1 MIHKN
6 VFNSGFFNYNG
17 FMTKNLTGKNLSVL
31 FLIFLFVFQAGA
43 LFAET
48 KWYPIDE
55 FKLNTS
61 DKVTVK
67 VSLKIAYDSANEKQ
81 FKNYGGA
88 IPLRLKLVVLKNH
101 SYSQMLNSE
110 KIMAEIKNYLETEIF
125 DYPVISAMEYVCRDK
140 SSAIVARQ
148 SVSYTTAVVKAEEER
163 HSVVIERPSTSVFS
177 SSRTASK
184 PDVQSA
190 RKETQPQTAAQT
202 PQPAQQSI
210 GSSDSERTVT
220 VTIPAGTSSDDIDWN
235 MVFASIFAPQGPAVE
250 INPAGMTVET
260 RIAVPE
266 GYERVPVAAGSYEE
280 FYRKLPLKPDG
291 TSVYYYDGQ
300 KKTNSYHAAVYDFP
314 NLSED
319 LLQCADACMKMR
331 AEYYYAH
338 GEYDKI
344 GFNAES
350 GTYLP
355 FKKFMD
361 GYRLTGSGWKSG
373 YAKGSSRKIFDEYLR
388 IVYSY
393 ASTRS
398 MAKEVLPVAIKDLRI
413 GDVFVQSGN
422 PGHAVFVADMAVDKK
437 TGKKIMLLGQG
448 YMPAQDLHI
457 VESFESISPWFYVED
472 APFGYAGYSFP
483 KGCQGRWPER

>member
-1 MIHKN
+1 
-6 VFNSGFFNYNG
+6 
-17 FMTKNLTGKNLSVL
+17 MTNNLTKRKLCVFLLVL
-31 FLIFLFVFQAGA
+31 FMLAKVGA

-48 KWYPIDE
+48 RYYPIKE
-55 FKLNTS
+55 IKLTTS
-61 DKVTVK
+61 DKQTIKVTVT
-67 VSLKIAYDSANEKQ
+67 LAYDSANEKQ
-81 FKNYGGA
+81 LKNYGGA
-88 IPLRLKLVVLKNH
+88 IPLRLKLFVFKNH
-101 SYSQMLNSE
+101 SYAQMIDAD
-110 KIMAEIKNYLETEIF
+110 KAIAEIKDYLETNIF
-125 DYPVISAMEYVCRDK
+125 DYPVITAIEYVCRDK
-140 SSAIVARQ
+140 KA
-148 SVSYTTAVVKAEEER
+148 SVLAQKTLSYTSAVVKAETQKQT
-163 HSVVIERPSTSVFS
+163 VVIERPSSSVITS
-177 SSRTASK
+177 SSQSEAEKK
-184 PDVQSA
+184 PA
-190 RKETQPQTAAQT
+190 K
-202 PQPAQQSI
+202 
-210 GSSDSERTVT
+210 SDSSTDRTVT

-235 MVFASIFAPQGPAVE
+235 MIFGSIFSPRGSSVE
-250 INPAGMTVET
+250 INESGMTVET

-266 GYERVPVAAGSYEE
+266 GYERVPVEKGSYEE
-280 FYRKLPLKPDG
+280 FYRKLPLKPAG

-300 KKTNSYHAAVYDFP
+300 KKNSSYHAAVYDFP

-331 AEYYYAH
+331 AEYYYAR

-398 MAKEVLPVAIKDLRI
+398 MAKEVLPIDIKDLKI
-413 GDVFVQSGN
+413 GDVFVQSGS
-422 PGHAVFVADMAVDKK
+422 PGHAVFVTDMAVDKK
-437 TGKKIMLLGQG
+437 TGRKIMLIGQG

-472 APFGYAGYSFP
+472 SGLSYAGYVFP

>member
-1 MIHKN
+1 
-6 VFNSGFFNYNG
+6 
-17 FMTKNLTGKNLSVL
+17 MTDKLVKRICFAVVMALLLLVQTDE
-31 FLIFLFVFQAGA
+31 

-48 KWYPIDE
+48 KWYAIDE

-67 VSLKIAYDSANEKQ
+67 VSLNIAYDSTNEKQ

-88 IPLRLKLVVLKNH
+88 IPLRLKYVVLKNH
-101 SYSQMLNSE
+101 SYAQMLDSDN
-110 KIMAEIKNYLETEIF
+110 IIAEIKEYLETKIF
-125 DYPVISAMEYVCRDK
+125 DYPVITAMKYVCRDK
-140 SSAIVARQ
+140 KSSLLAEKTKN
-148 SVSYTTAVVKAEEER
+148 YTTSVVKAEEINR
-163 HSVVIERPSTSVFS
+163 SVVIERPSAINSNNIEE
-177 SSRTASK
+177 
-184 PDVQSA
+184 
-190 RKETQPQTAAQT
+190 ETQSRAQNRNQPQNQSTAQNQT
-202 PQPAQQSI
+202 QQTVNSPD
-210 GSSDSERTVT
+210 DSERRVT

-235 MVFASIFAPQGPAVE
+235 MVFDSIFSPQKSSSVE
-250 INPAGMTVET
+250 INPNGMTVET
-260 RIAVPE
+260 RISVPE
-266 GYERVPVAAGSYEE
+266 GYDRVPVATGSYEE
-280 FYRKLPLKPDG
+280 FYRKLPLKSAG
-291 TSVYYYDGQ
+291 ANVYYYDGQ
-300 KKTNSYHAAVYDFP
+300 LKRSSYHAAVYDFP

-331 AEYYYAH
+331 AEYNYAR

-355 FKKFMD
+355 FKKFME

-398 MAKEVLPVAIKDLRI
+398 MAKEIVSIDIKDLRI

-422 PGHAVFVADMAVDKK
+422 PGHAVFVTDMAVDKK
-437 TGKKIMLLGQG
+437 TGKKIMLIGQG

-457 VESFESISPWFYVED
+457 IESFESISPWFTVED
-472 APFGYAGYSFP
+472 KPLSYAGYSFP
-483 KGCQGRWPER
+483 KGCQGRWAER